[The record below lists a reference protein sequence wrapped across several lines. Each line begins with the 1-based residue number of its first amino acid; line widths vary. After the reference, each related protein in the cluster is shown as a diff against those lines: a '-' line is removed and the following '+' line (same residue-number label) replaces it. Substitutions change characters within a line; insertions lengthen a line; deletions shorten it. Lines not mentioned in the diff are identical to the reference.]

1 MEVKRSFRGEIFLY
15 FIIVFILF
23 TVAVLTFQ
31 YQREKIYKTTQLETT
46 LDDIAEITHL
56 FIKNN
61 NLEQNN
67 NFDRI
72 KEISELIPQPNTRLT
87 VIDLKGTVLFDSF
100 VENYKAMENHIN
112 RPEVQ
117 TALAEGSGSNIR
129 LSSTTNQE
137 YYYYAKKRGNFFIRA
152 AILYNIEV
160 QDFLKTS
167 RTFIFFII
175 ALFAIIGTLLFL
187 VTLRLSVAITK
198 LKDFSVK
205 AGKNELV
212 EFEDTFPENELGVI
226 GSQIIQIYNKLKIT
240 KDDLANEKDK
250 LLSHLDALDEGI
262 AFFSSDKEKTLSN
275 SRFIQL
281 VNLFARKNINTSE
294 KILKIKEF
302 TKVVNFLDKNLSDN
316 KEIDIKALPQIEYT
330 VSKDEKYFKI
340 QSIIFFDKSFEIVIT
355 DVTRLMK
362 RRLLKQQLT
371 SNIAHELKTPLAS
384 IKGYLET
391 ILDNWPIPA
400 EKQKYF
406 LEKAYFQSD
415 RLTDL
420 INDVSLINNIEN
432 AGDLFEQKKIDI
444 HKVVNDVYEN
454 FANRMENH
462 NVKFSNEVEKGT
474 SVEGNESLLFSVFQ
488 NLVENSI
495 NYAGRNIKIVVQCY
509 HQDNK
514 YYYFSYSDTGVG
526 IPNEHLARIFE
537 RFYRVD
543 PGLSRE
549 KGGTGLGLAIVKNAI
564 QMHKGEISV
573 KNNPKGGVQF
583 LFSISKN

>member
-543 PGLSRE
+543 PGRSRE

>member
-1 MEVKRSFRGEIFLY
+1 MPKGFSVHGLY
-15 FIIVFILF
+15 W
-23 TVAVLTFQ
+23 
-31 YQREKIYKTTQLETT
+31 K
-46 LDDIAEITHL
+46 
-56 FIKNN
+56 
-61 NLEQNN
+61 
-67 NFDRI
+67 
-72 KEISELIPQPNTRLT
+72 LT
-87 VIDLKGTVLFDSF
+87 V
-100 VENYKAMENHIN
+100 
-112 RPEVQ
+112 
-117 TALAEGSGSNIR
+117 
-129 LSSTTNQE
+129 
-137 YYYYAKKRGNFFIRA
+137 
-152 AILYNIEV
+152 
-160 QDFLKTS
+160 
-167 RTFIFFII
+167 
-175 ALFAIIGTLLFL
+175 
-187 VTLRLSVAITK
+187 
-198 LKDFSVK
+198 
-205 AGKNELV
+205 
-212 EFEDTFPENELGVI
+212 
-226 GSQIIQIYNKLKIT
+226 
-240 KDDLANEKDK
+240 
-250 LLSHLDALDEGI
+250 
-262 AFFSSDKEKTLSN
+262 
-275 SRFIQL
+275 
-281 VNLFARKNINTSE
+281 
-294 KILKIKEF
+294 
-302 TKVVNFLDKNLSDN
+302 
-316 KEIDIKALPQIEYT
+316 

-444 HKVVNDVYEN
+444 HKVVKDVYEN

-543 PGLSRE
+543 PGRSRE

>member
-302 TKVVNFLDKNLSDN
+302 TKVVNFLDKNLSEN

-543 PGLSRE
+543 PGRSRE